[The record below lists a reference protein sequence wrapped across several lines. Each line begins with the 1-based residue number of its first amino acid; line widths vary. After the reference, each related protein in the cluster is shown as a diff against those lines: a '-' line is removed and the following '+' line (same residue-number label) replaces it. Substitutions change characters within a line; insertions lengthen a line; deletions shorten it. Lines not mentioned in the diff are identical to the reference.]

1 MKVSDLRSR
10 LDAIKKRDTQ
20 DIPGNN
26 RKPDEKS
33 SGIFNPADKKGTE
46 SSGLERVSGE
56 NTKDRDEA
64 FGNSDSCTAGS
75 SLPASE
81 KALLENGW
89 KKLSDMVYEKI
100 TMCDNP
106 LPENI
111 SDFLMIQPAESG
123 RLVFY
128 DTETTGLSGG
138 AGNIVFLIGFGF
150 PEGEK
155 FKTVQ
160 LMLTD
165 FPGEPVFLEELGKY
179 LSPDKIYVSY
189 NGKSFDSNLLKS
201 RFAMNG
207 MRLEFGY
214 QLDLLYPA
222 RRLWKNIIGSCSL
235 SDIEGKILKKGRTL
249 DVPGAFIPD
258 LYFDFMRNGKYS
270 TIEGVAAHHLEDI
283 LSLAQLLNLF
293 EKIYHNPEEYNGA
306 DRLGLSSLLIAR
318 HPDEAVEV
326 LKKGM
331 AEGSFFCGRELGLY
345 YRKSGRYLESSEVW
359 RSLWS
364 DGRSVFAGVELAK
377 YYEHREKDI
386 EKAYRIT
393 EEILSLEQFRIK
405 LFKADIEKRKARL
418 KNKLENKSQ

>member
-10 LDAIKKRDTQ
+10 LDAIKKRDKQ

-26 RKPDEKS
+26 SKSDEKS
-33 SGIFNPADKKGTE
+33 SGILNPAGKKETE
-46 SSGLERVSGE
+46 SSGLNRDSGG
-56 NTKDRDEA
+56 NTPGRDNESEK
-64 FGNSDSCTAGS
+64 SDTCIPGS

-81 KALLENGW
+81 RALLENGW
-89 KKLSDMVYEKI
+89 KKLSDMVYEKL

-111 SDFLMIQPAESG
+111 SDFLMMQPAESG

-150 PEGEK
+150 TEGGK

-165 FPGEPVFLEELGKY
+165 FPGEPVFLEEVGNY

-235 SDIEGKILKKGRTL
+235 SDIEGKILKKG
-249 DVPGAFIPD
+249 
-258 LYFDFMRNGKYS
+258 
-270 TIEGVAAHHLEDI
+270 
-283 LSLAQLLNLF
+283 
-293 EKIYHNPEEYNGA
+293 
-306 DRLGLSSLLIAR
+306 
-318 HPDEAVEV
+318 
-326 LKKGM
+326 M

-345 YRKSGRYLESSEVW
+345 YRKSGRYLESSKVW

-386 EKAYRIT
+386 EKAYKIT
-393 EEILSLEQFRIK
+393 EEILSLEQFRVK
-405 LFKADIEKRKARL
+405 LFKTDLEKRKARL
-418 KNKLENKSQ
+418 ENKLVNINLNKHSNLRES